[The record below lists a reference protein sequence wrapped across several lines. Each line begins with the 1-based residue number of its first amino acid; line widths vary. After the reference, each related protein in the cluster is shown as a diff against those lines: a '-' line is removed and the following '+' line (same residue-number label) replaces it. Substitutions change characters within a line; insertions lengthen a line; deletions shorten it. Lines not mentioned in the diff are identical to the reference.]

1 MNRKAWQVMQKLIGL
16 VMPLLHIMILAVS
29 FGVIGYLCAIFI
41 TILASIAFVKMLG
54 FTIAWSYS
62 NIITGMIICA
72 VARGILRY
80 IEQASNH
87 YIAFKLLAILRHK
100 IFVKLRTL
108 APAKLEGKDK
118 GNLISLITSD
128 IELLEVFYAH
138 TISPIMIAI
147 VVSMIMVIYIGQYH
161 IVLGI
166 VAFVFYVI
174 IGAILPIQFGKKGAI
189 IGQNYRDDFG
199 KMNGFVLDSLRGIKE
214 SMQYGHGFKRLEEM
228 NLQTDSIEDKQ
239 KELKKLEGQNFAYSD
254 MAVLLAGMT
263 VLLTSCYLY
272 MQGIIGFDGIV
283 ITTIAMLSSVGP
295 VVALSNLSN
304 NLHHTIASGN
314 RVLDLLEEEPLL
326 KDITGKEG
334 VIASDLTLEHVTFGY
349 DQEKVVEDISLA
361 MTKNQIIGIHGKSGS
376 GKSTLLKLI
385 MRFWQVDKGNIHFGN
400 RSIEDINTTDLRD
413 VQSYVVQDTYL
424 FNDTLANN
432 IALAKHNATMEE
444 IETAAKKASIHDFII
459 ALPEGY
465 QTRVGELGGRLSG
478 GQKQRIGIAR
488 AFLHNAPMILLDEPT
503 SNLDSLNEAV
513 ILQSLVKEKEDKM
526 IILVSHRKSTMS
538 IVDKEYHMDSSRI
551 S

>member
-1 MNRKAWQVMQKLIGL
+1 MNRKAWQVMRKLIGL
-16 VMPLLHIMILAVS
+16 VTPLLHVMVLAVS

-41 TILASIAFVKMLG
+41 TVLASIAFVKMLG
-54 FTIAWSYS
+54 FAIHLSYS
-62 NIITGMIICA
+62 SIITLMLICA

-108 APAKLEGKDK
+108 APAKLEGKNK

-147 VVSMIMVIYIGQYH
+147 LVSIIMGIFIGQYH
-161 IVLGI
+161 LGL
-166 VAFVFYVI
+166 AFVALLFYVW
-174 IGAILPIQFGKKGAI
+174 IGAVLPIQFGKRGAKT
-189 IGQNYRDDFG
+189 GQNYRDSFG
-199 KMNGFVLDSLRGIKE
+199 EMNGFVLDSLRGIKE
-214 SMQYGHGFKRLEEM
+214 SIQYGHGSKRLEEM
-228 NLQTDSIEDKQ
+228 NLKTDGIEDKQ
-239 KELKKLEGQNFAYSD
+239 KELKKLEGKSFASSD
-254 MAVLLAGMT
+254 MAVLLSGMT
-263 VLLTSCYLY
+263 MLLTSAYLY
-272 MQGIIGFDGIV
+272 SQGAIGFDGMI
-283 ITTIAMLSSVGP
+283 ITTIAMLSSIGP

-304 NLHHTIASGN
+304 NLHHTIACGN
-314 RVLDLLEEEPLL
+314 RVLDLLEENPSVNDIVG
-326 KDITGKEG
+326 KDTIKPSKLH
-334 VIASDLTLEHVTFGY
+334 VDQVTFGY
-349 DQEKVVEDISLA
+349 DEQIVVEDISLVLN
-361 MTKNQIIGIHGKSGS
+361 KNQIIGIHGKSGS

-385 MRFWQVDKGNIHFGN
+385 MRFWKTNKGNIEFDH
-400 RSIEDINTTDLRD
+400 RSIEEINTTDLRTM
-413 VQSYVVQDTYL
+413 QSYVVQDTYL

-432 IALAKHNATMEE
+432 IALANPQATIEQIEE
-444 IETAAKKASIHDFII
+444 AAKKAAIHDFITS
-459 ALPEGY
+459 LPNGY
-465 QTRVGELGGRLSG
+465 QTKVGELGERLSG

-538 IVDKEYHMDSSRI
+538 IVDKEYYMDSSRI